1 VRRSLAW
8 TAGLAS
14 GGLAAVGVVAA
25 RGAVPATAV
34 AIACVVAWVLTRRR
48 GRHEAA
54 QRRAAT
60 ADALRRL
67 DSRSKAA
74 VAEARRVREAAEAK
88 HRERDEFLAAVSHE
102 LRTPL
107 NAIQGF
113 SQVLLD
119 EIDGPLNPSQ
129 REDLETILGAGAYLR
144 DLVDEVLDAS
154 ADPDSPLSRR
164 GPTDV
169 GALVRD
175 VARLLEGQRRER
187 PIDILTEMPEPLPL
201 FALDGRRVRQ
211 ILVNLGTNAMKLTR
225 RGHVLLSVAFDERE
239 LRIAVADTG
248 PGIAKEDQDRI
259 FRAHERLDPA
269 PRARVEGW
277 GLGLAIALEMV
288 QLHGGRIEVRSDL
301 GTGSTFTV
309 VLPRAVPA

>member
-1 VRRSLAW
+1 MRRSLGW

-34 AIACVVAWVLTRRR
+34 AIAGVVAWVLTRRR
-48 GRHEAA
+48 GRREAA
-54 QRRAAT
+54 QRRALT

-67 DSRSKAA
+67 ESRSKTA

-88 HRERDEFLAAVSHE
+88 QRERDEFLAAVSHE

-154 ADPDSPLSRR
+154 ADPDSPNSRR
-164 GPTDV
+164 VPTDV
-169 GALVRD
+169 GAVVRD

-187 PIDILTEMPEPLPL
+187 PIDILTEVPDPLPL

-225 RGHVLLSVAFDERE
+225 RGHVLLSVAFDARE

-309 VLPRAVPA
+309 VLPRAIPA